1 MQTKFSGFTAEELS
15 TVGFLCGVF
24 INACSPLC
32 MFPHFRKI
40 TYFHVLEAPKYL
52 KKEKVKQ

>member
-1 MQTKFSGFTAEELS
+1 
-15 TVGFLCGVF
+15 
-24 INACSPLC
+24 

-40 TYFHVLEAPKYL
+40 TYFHVLEAQKYL